1 MADKQTPEKTEQAPK
16 RKTSVAAVLPE
27 DVYEKF
33 DNYRWENRL
42 SKSEAL
48 AKLIQAGISR

>member
-1 MADKQTPEKTEQAPK
+1 MADKQTEQAPK

-48 AKLIQAGISR
+48 AKLIQAGIAASR